1 MVVGVVVAAAA
12 AVLLVAAVVVIGVV
26 VVAAVA
32 AARVSVN
39 AVAVADG
46 AGGFADFPH
55 VSGTS
60 EPVGIIVA
68 RTLLSVWVGFFLGSG
83 LVSGTS
89 VRGGGYR
96 VGRPRRH
103 VEIARDTAGARETVC
118 IAIGEKGAGVWEFW

>member
-1 MVVGVVVAAAA
+1 MAVA
-12 AVLLVAAVVVIGVV
+12 V
-26 VVAAVA
+26 VVAAVGLVVVA
-32 AARVSVN
+32 AVRVSLVYAVA
-39 AVAVADG
+39 AVAVG